1 MSKGECSLP
10 EVLAQ
15 AFPKVFILPMLTIRV
30 AAPHQRQALQ
40 GKVDKAADHESEC
53 SSQECDHSKTHAT
66 V

>member
-15 AFPKVFILPMLTIRV
+15 AFPKVFILPVLTIRV

-40 GKVDKAADHESEC
+40 GKVDKAANHESER
-53 SSQECDHSKTHAT
+53 SSQECDHSKIHAT